1 MEFAVI
7 ITFCAILVACLII
20 GFNLIYALL
29 AGLVLFSVYAFCKGF
44 SLRETAK
51 MAFSG
56 IKTVKNI
63 LITFI
68 LIGMITALWRASG
81 TIPYIV
87 SISSS
92 LISPKVFLPA
102 AFILNCLIS
111 FLTGTAFGTAA
122 TVGVIC
128 ATISSSIGFS
138 PVLTGGAVLAG
149 AYFGDRCSPVSTS
162 ALLVSTITKTNIFP
176 NIKKMFATGAVPFV
190 ISCVICFIL
199 GSSYNTDG
207 EIPDLEVLF
216 GKEFVLSPVVIVPAV
231 LLLVLAILKLNVRI
245 VMGVS
250 IVSAFLICIFVQKTD
265 VSEIFLCIL
274 KGYSAKDPNISS
286 MLNGG
291 GILSMLRVTAIVCIS
306 SSYSGIFNKT
316 GLLDKAK
323 KGIAML
329 AGKTTVYVAV
339 LLTSIVSGCLACNQ
353 TLTIMLTEQLCNET
367 EKNKEKFAIMLEDTA
382 VVISPLI
389 PWSIAGAVP
398 LASIGAPTESILFAF
413 FLYLL
418 PILRIL
424 HSIVFKKKTK

>member
-7 ITFCAILVACLII
+7 ITFCAILVACLAI

-29 AGLVLFSVYAFCKGF
+29 AGFVLFSVYAFIKGF
-44 SLRETAK
+44 SFKEIAK

-63 LITFI
+63 LLTFI

-92 LISPKVFLPA
+92 LISPQVFLPV

-128 ATISSSIGFS
+128 ATIAASVGFS
-138 PVLTGGAVLAG
+138 PALTGGAVLAG

-162 ALLVSTITKTNIFP
+162 ALLVSTITKTNIFS
-176 NIKKMFATGAVPFV
+176 NIKKMLATGAVPFV
-190 ISCVICFIL
+190 ISCVVCFIL
-199 GSSYNTDG
+199 GSTFDGKG
-207 EIPDLEVLF
+207 EIPNLEALF
-216 GKEFVLSPVVIVPAV
+216 GKEFVLSPIVIIPAV
-231 LLLVLAILKLNVRI
+231 LLLVLAILKLNVRV
-245 VMGVS
+245 VMSVG
-250 IVSAFLICIFVQKTD
+250 IITAFLICVFVQKAD
-265 VSEIFLCIL
+265 ISELLFCVF
-274 KGYSAKDPNISS
+274 KGYSSEDPNISM
-286 MLNGG
+286 MLDGG

-316 GLLDKAK
+316 GLLNKVK
-323 KGIAML
+323 KGIGVL
-329 AGKTTVYVAV
+329 AGKTTVYVAI
-339 LLTSIVSGCLACNQ
+339 LLTSIISGCIACNQ
-353 TLTIMLTEQLCNET
+353 TLTIMLAEQLCNET
-367 EKNKEKFAIMLEDTA
+367 EKDKERFAIMLEDSA

-418 PILRIL
+418 PIVRIL
-424 HSIVFKKKTK
+424 HSFVSKKKNK